1 MAALIKK
8 NELEKYLRTHKCNK
22 TYIVH
27 IKETLRKKHIYE
39 DYMFKIIEAKEYYKI
54 NKWLPKGE
62 VEKKW

>member
-22 TYIVH
+22 TYIVP

-54 NKWLPKGE
+54 NK
-62 VEKKW
+62 

>member
-22 TYIVH
+22 NYIVH

-54 NKWLPKGE
+54 NKWLPKGG

>member
-27 IKETLRKKHIYE
+27 IKETLRKKHIYCSAQDRPE
-39 DYMFKIIEAKEYYKI
+39 QIWKLMRPDLSPFAM
-54 NKWLPKGE
+54 G
-62 VEKKW
+62 